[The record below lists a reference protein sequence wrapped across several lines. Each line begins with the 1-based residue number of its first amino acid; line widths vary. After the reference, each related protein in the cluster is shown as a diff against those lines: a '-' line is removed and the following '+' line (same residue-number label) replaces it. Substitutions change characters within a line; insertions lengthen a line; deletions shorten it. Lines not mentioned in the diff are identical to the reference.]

1 MCGIVGIYL
10 KTKKYEKDLGKFL
23 SGMLDGMATRGPD
36 SAGFAIYTKQNK
48 NKFKYS
54 ICLNQLTDKEFKK
67 KISKFLKKITLKTF
81 SDHVILETE
90 EKPEK
95 VLEIL
100 DSKLKEVSLVGYGK
114 SINIFKQTGNPK
126 DVVRKFKLSSFSG
139 THAIG
144 HTRMA
149 TESAITTQGSHP
161 YSTSEDECLVHNGSL
176 SNHNNIR
183 RSMLDGMATR
193 GPDSAGFAIYTK
205 QNKNKFKYSIC
216 LNQLTDKE
224 FKKKISKFLKK
235 ITLKTFSDH
244 VILETEEKPKKVLE
258 ILDTKLKEVSLVGY
272 GKSINIFKQT
282 GNPKDVVR
290 KFKLSSFSGTHAIGH
305 TRMATES
312 AITTQGS
319 HPYSTSEDECLV
331 HNGSLSNHNNIR
343 RSLKKE
349 GQKFNSENDTEVA
362 AGYISNQISKG
373 ENLEETLKNSLK
385 DLDGF
390 YTFIAG
396 TKDGFALLRDEI
408 ACKPAVVAETKDY
421 VAVASEFQCMA
432 HLPNVNTAK
441 IFEPKPGIVYHW

>member
-10 KTKKYEKDLGKFL
+10 KTKRYEKHLGKFL

-36 SAGFAIYTKQNK
+36 SAGFAIYTKENK

-67 KISKFLKKITLKTF
+67 KISKFLKKISLKTF
-81 SDHVILETE
+81 SDHVVMETD
-90 EKPEK
+90 EKPKK

-100 DSKLKEVSLVGYGK
+100 DSKIKEVSLVGYGK
-114 SINIFKQTGNPK
+114 SINIFKQTGNPR
-126 DVVRKFKLSSFSG
+126 DVVR
-139 THAIG
+139 
-144 HTRMA
+144 
-149 TESAITTQGSHP
+149 
-161 YSTSEDECLVHNGSL
+161 N
-176 SNHNNIR
+176 
-183 RSMLDGMATR
+183 
-193 GPDSAGFAIYTK
+193 
-205 QNKNKFKYSIC
+205 
-216 LNQLTDKE
+216 
-224 FKKKISKFLKK
+224 
-235 ITLKTFSDH
+235 
-244 VILETEEKPKKVLE
+244 
-258 ILDTKLKEVSLVGY
+258 
-272 GKSINIFKQT
+272 
-282 GNPKDVVR
+282 
-290 KFKLSSFSGTHAIGH
+290 FKLSSFSGTHAIGH

-373 ENLEETLKNSLK
+373 ESLEKTLKNSLK

-421 VAVASEFQCMA
+421 VAVASEFQCMS
-432 HLPNVNTAK
+432 HLPNVNTAR
-441 IFEPKPGIVYHW
+441 IFEPKPGIVYNW

>member
-100 DSKLKEVSLVGYGK
+100 D
-114 SINIFKQTGNPK
+114 
-126 DVVRKFKLSSFSG
+126 
-139 THAIG
+139 
-144 HTRMA
+144 
-149 TESAITTQGSHP
+149 
-161 YSTSEDECLVHNGSL
+161 
-176 SNHNNIR
+176 
-183 RSMLDGMATR
+183 
-193 GPDSAGFAIYTK
+193 
-205 QNKNKFKYSIC
+205 
-216 LNQLTDKE
+216 
-224 FKKKISKFLKK
+224 
-235 ITLKTFSDH
+235 
-244 VILETEEKPKKVLE
+244 
-258 ILDTKLKEVSLVGY
+258 TKLKEVSLVGY

-331 HNGSLSNHNNIR
+331 HNGSLSNHNNVR

>member
-81 SDHVILETE
+81 SDHVILETD
-90 EKPEK
+90 EKPKK

-176 SNHNNIR
+176 SNHNN
-183 RSMLDGMATR
+183 
-193 GPDSAGFAIYTK
+193 
-205 QNKNKFKYSIC
+205 
-216 LNQLTDKE
+216 
-224 FKKKISKFLKK
+224 
-235 ITLKTFSDH
+235 
-244 VILETEEKPKKVLE
+244 V
-258 ILDTKLKEVSLVGY
+258 
-272 GKSINIFKQT
+272 
-282 GNPKDVVR
+282 
-290 KFKLSSFSGTHAIGH
+290 
-305 TRMATES
+305 
-312 AITTQGS
+312 
-319 HPYSTSEDECLV
+319 
-331 HNGSLSNHNNIR
+331 R

>member
-23 SGMLDGMATRGPD
+23 SG
-36 SAGFAIYTKQNK
+36 
-48 NKFKYS
+48 
-54 ICLNQLTDKEFKK
+54 
-67 KISKFLKKITLKTF
+67 
-81 SDHVILETE
+81 
-90 EKPEK
+90 
-95 VLEIL
+95 
-100 DSKLKEVSLVGYGK
+100 
-114 SINIFKQTGNPK
+114 
-126 DVVRKFKLSSFSG
+126 
-139 THAIG
+139 
-144 HTRMA
+144 
-149 TESAITTQGSHP
+149 
-161 YSTSEDECLVHNGSL
+161 
-176 SNHNNIR
+176 
-183 RSMLDGMATR
+183 MLDGMATR

-312 AITTQGS
+312 AITAQGS

-362 AGYISNQISKG
+362 AGYISSQISKG
-373 ENLEETLKNSLK
+373 ESLEKTLKNSLK